1 MRKEDSVAIIVPN
14 NEGMVC
20 DAVVRALEKW
30 TRETRADVRLPETDG
45 IGPPVD
51 LRLKLGEQDYAIEH
65 TRIES
70 FENQIETVIVANRI
84 VRHVR
89 KRIPDP
95 FPGPA
100 YYELQFPIDIS
111 PPKRKTRRDRAL
123 NGLVEW
129 VRAKERIL
137 RERNSTQFLPV
148 RNPHLANDSIRGKPP
163 GFECEFELLHWPI
176 VPLMGV
182 RPGTLSFRFIRRD
195 DPEGS
200 RADRLR
206 RAFSEKCPKLEACKA
221 EGARTALVLESSD
234 PGLDSFE
241 FRGDLLPSLLA
252 GCTNA
257 PDEVF
262 LVETCA
268 DRWQVWLLKRDEGH
282 WPETGM
288 PELGVQYYDP
298 DPSDMPGIPEWLETI
313 PQHMRDALQLDRM
326 YTPFLRGWAPLT
338 FHKDE
343 LDNPGAGASLEKAL
357 VE

>member
-1 MRKEDSVAIIVPN
+1 MVVPN

-20 DAVVRALEKW
+20 DAVVSALEKW
-30 TRETRADVRLPETDG
+30 TRKTRADVRLPEMDG

-51 LRLKLGEQDYAIEH
+51 LRLKLGDQDYAIEH

-70 FENQIETVIVANRI
+70 FENQIGTGIVANRI
-84 VRHVR
+84 VRHVS

-100 YYELQFPIDIS
+100 YYELQFPIDVS
-111 PPKRKTRRDRAL
+111 LPKGKPRRDRAL

-129 VRAKERIL
+129 VRAKEQIL

-148 RNPHLANDSIRGKPP
+148 RNPYMANDSIRGTPP

-176 VPLMGV
+176 VPLMRV
-182 RPGTLSFRFIRRD
+182 RPGTLSFRFIPPD
-195 DPEGS
+195 NPEGP

-221 EGARTALVLESSD
+221 EGARTVLVLESSD
-234 PGLDSFE
+234 SGLASFE

-268 DRWQVWLLKRDEGH
+268 DLWWVWLLKRDEGH

-288 PELGVQYYDP
+288 PELNGQYYDP
-298 DPSDMPGIPEWLETI
+298 DPSDVPGIPEWLETI
-313 PQHMRDALQLDRM
+313 PQPMRDALQLGRM

-338 FHKDE
+338 FQKDD
-343 LDNPGAGASLEKAL
+343 LDNVAAGASRKKVLGE
-357 VE
+357 